1 MQIDTTRFGPIEID
15 ERALIRF
22 PRGLYGLED
31 THTYC
36 LLKHGSLGCFQ
47 WLQAAGAPAIALV
60 VTNPFQ
66 FFPNYQVEIP
76 DPAAELLQAT
86 KGTDIAIYTTLTIVS
101 AERRVYTN
109 LLGPIAINHDAGLGL
124 QIIQDAT
131 LYQTRHEL
139 PLLSLASLAT
149 GADNSTMPAKSFA
162 TERPLQP
169 TSC

>member
-15 ERALIRF
+15 ERALIQF

-31 THTYC
+31 SRAYC
-36 LLKHGSLGCFQ
+36 LLEHGSMGCFQ
-47 WLQAAGAPAIALV
+47 WLQAADAPAIALV

-66 FFPNYQVEIP
+66 FFPEYQVEIP
-76 DPAAELLQAT
+76 DPAAELIQAT
-86 KGTDIAIYTTLTIVS
+86 KSTEVAIYTTLTIV
-101 AERRVYTN
+101 ADERRVFTN
-109 LLGPIAINHDAGLGL
+109 LLGPIAVNHEAGLGL

-139 PLLSLASLAT
+139 PLLSLASLSS
-149 GADNSTMPAKSFA
+149 GADNITMPANSCP